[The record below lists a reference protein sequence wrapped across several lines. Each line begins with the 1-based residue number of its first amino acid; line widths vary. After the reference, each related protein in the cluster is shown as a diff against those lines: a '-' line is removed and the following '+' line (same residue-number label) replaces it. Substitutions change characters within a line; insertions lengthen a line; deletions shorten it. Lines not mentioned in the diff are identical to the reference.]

1 MRTGRR
7 RQRELVLVYLALV
20 VGAVFFLTPF
30 AWMVST
36 ALKPDDQ
43 VFLIPP
49 SWIPDPP
56 MWSNFRR
63 IFDEIP
69 FLRYLGNTVFV
80 TVLSVA
86 GYLASSAVV
95 AYGFSRLRWPGR
107 EPLFYMLL
115 ATMVLPPQVTLIPQF
130 VMFQKLGWVGTFYPL
145 IIPPLFGSAFAVFL
159 LRQFYSSIPN
169 EISDSARIDGANEWQ
184 IFYRIILP
192 LSLPALATASLFIFI
207 WTWTDFLNPLIYLT
221 DDRLYTLAIGLQQL
235 SSTRAAAWPLLMG
248 GSLLMS
254 LPIILLFFFAQK
266 TFIQGVSTG
275 GLKG

>member
-1 MRTGRR
+1 MGSRR
-7 RQRELVLVYLALV
+7 AWRNAIIYVVLI

-36 ALKPDDQ
+36 SLKADEQ
-43 VFLIPP
+43 VFSIPP
-49 SWIPDPP
+49 QWIPVPV
-56 MWSNFRR
+56 MWSNYQRLLT
-63 IFDEIP
+63 EIP

-80 TVLSVA
+80 TVLSVTF
-86 GYLASSAVV
+86 YVASSAVV
-95 AYGFSRLRWPGR
+95 AYGFAKLRFPGR
-107 EPLFYMLL
+107 EILFYCLL

-130 VMFQKLGWVGTFYPL
+130 VMFQKLGWVGTFLPL
-145 IIPPLFGSAFAVFL
+145 IVPALTGSAFAVFL
-159 LRQFYSSIPN
+159 LRQFYTAIPGD
-169 EISDSARIDGANEWQ
+169 ISDSARIDGANEWQ
-184 IFYRIILP
+184 IFSRIVLP
-192 LSLPALATASLFIFI
+192 LSRPALATASLFIFI

-254 LPIILLFFFAQK
+254 LPIIVLFFFAQK
-266 TFIQGVSTG
+266 TFIEGVSTG

>member
-1 MRTGRR
+1 VRHPTAVAL
-7 RQRELVLVYLALV
+7 LVTYAVLV
-20 VGAVFFLTPF
+20 VGALFFLTPF

-36 ALKPDDQ
+36 ALKPDGQ
-43 VFLIPP
+43 VFTIPP

-63 IFDEIP
+63 LMTEIP

-80 TVLSVA
+80 TALSVA
-86 GYLASSAVV
+86 FYLGSSAVV
-95 AYGFSRLRWPGR
+95 AYGFAKIRWPGR
-107 EPLFYMLL
+107 ETLFYLLL

-130 VMFQKLGWVGTFYPL
+130 VLFQKLGWVGTFLPL
-145 IIPPLFGSAFAVFL
+145 VVPPLFGSAFAVFL
-159 LRQFYSSIPN
+159 LRQFYAAIP
-169 EISDSARIDGANEWQ
+169 EELSDSARIDGASEWQ
-184 IFYRIILP
+184 IFVRIILP
-192 LSLPALATASLFIFI
+192 LSRPALATASLFIFI

-221 DDRLYTLAIGLQQL
+221 DDRLYTLAVGLQQL

-254 LPIILLFFFAQK
+254 LPIIVLFFFAQK
-266 TFIQGVSTG
+266 TFIEGVSTG

>member
-1 MRTGRR
+1 MTARRTWSRVV
-7 RQRELVLVYLALV
+7 LYVVLVAGAL
-20 VGAVFFLTPF
+20 FFLTPF

-36 ALKPDDQ
+36 SLKPDDQ

-49 SWIPDPP
+49 TWIPDPP
-56 MWSNFRR
+56 MWSNYVRLMT
-63 IFDEIP
+63 EIP

-80 TVLSVA
+80 TVLSVTF
-86 GYLASSAVV
+86 YLASSAVV
-95 AYGFSRLRWPGR
+95 AYGFAKLRWPGR
-107 EPLFYMLL
+107 ETLFYALL

-130 VMFQKLGWVGTFYPL
+130 VMFQKLGWVGTFLPL
-145 IIPPLFGSAFAVFL
+145 VIPPLTGSAFAVFL
-159 LRQFYSSIPN
+159 LRQFYGAIPG

-184 IFYRIILP
+184 IFTRIILP
-192 LSLPALATASLFIFI
+192 LARPALATAALFIFI

-221 DDRLYTLAIGLQQL
+221 DDRTYTLAVGLQQL

-254 LPIILLFFFAQK
+254 LPIVLLFFFAQK
-266 TFIQGVSTG
+266 TFIEGVSTG

>member
-1 MRTGRR
+1 MRHPTAVAL
-7 RQRELVLVYLALV
+7 LVTYAVLV
-20 VGAVFFLTPF
+20 VGALFFLTPF

-36 ALKPDDQ
+36 ALKPDGQ
-43 VFLIPP
+43 VFTIPP

-63 IFDEIP
+63 LMTEIP

-80 TVLSVA
+80 TALSVA
-86 GYLASSAVV
+86 FYLGSSAVV
-95 AYGFSRLRWPGR
+95 AYGFAKIRWPGR
-107 EPLFYMLL
+107 ETLFYLLL

-130 VMFQKLGWVGTFYPL
+130 VLFQKLGWVGTFLPL
-145 IIPPLFGSAFAVFL
+145 VVPPLFGSAFAVFL
-159 LRQFYSSIPN
+159 LRQFYAAIP
-169 EISDSARIDGANEWQ
+169 EELSDSARIDGASEWQ
-184 IFYRIILP
+184 IFVRIILP
-192 LSLPALATASLFIFI
+192 LSRPALATASLFIFI

-221 DDRLYTLAIGLQQL
+221 DDRLYTLAVGLQQL

-254 LPIILLFFFAQK
+254 LPIIVLFFFAQK
-266 TFIQGVSTG
+266 TFIEGVSTG

>member
-1 MRTGRR
+1 MGSRR
-7 RQRELVLVYLALV
+7 AWRNAIIYVVLI

-36 ALKPDDQ
+36 SLKADEQ
-43 VFLIPP
+43 VFSIPP
-49 SWIPDPP
+49 QWIPIPV
-56 MWSNFRR
+56 MWSNYQRLLT
-63 IFDEIP
+63 EIP

-80 TVLSVA
+80 TVLSVTF
-86 GYLASSAVV
+86 YVASSAVV
-95 AYGFSRLRWPGR
+95 AYGFAKLRFPGR
-107 EPLFYMLL
+107 EILFYCLL

-130 VMFQKLGWVGTFYPL
+130 VMFQKLGWVGTFLPL
-145 IIPPLFGSAFAVFL
+145 IVPALTGSAFAVFL
-159 LRQFYSSIPN
+159 LRQFYTAIPGD
-169 EISDSARIDGANEWQ
+169 ISDSARIDGANEWQ
-184 IFYRIILP
+184 IFSRIVLP
-192 LSLPALATASLFIFI
+192 LSRPALATASLFIFI

-254 LPIILLFFFAQK
+254 LPIIVLFFFAQK
-266 TFIQGVSTG
+266 TFIEGVSTG

>member
-1 MRTGRR
+1 MGSRR
-7 RQRELVLVYLALV
+7 AWRNAIIYVVLI

-36 ALKPDDQ
+36 SLKADEQ
-43 VFLIPP
+43 VFSIPP
-49 SWIPDPP
+49 QWIPIPV
-56 MWSNFRR
+56 MWSNYQRLLT
-63 IFDEIP
+63 EIP

-80 TVLSVA
+80 TVLSVTF
-86 GYLASSAVV
+86 YVASSAVV
-95 AYGFSRLRWPGR
+95 AYGFAKLRFPGR
-107 EPLFYMLL
+107 ELLFYCLL

-130 VMFQKLGWVGTFYPL
+130 VMFQKLGWVGTFLPL
-145 IIPPLFGSAFAVFL
+145 IVPALTGSAFAVFL
-159 LRQFYSSIPN
+159 LRQFYTAIPGD
-169 EISDSARIDGANEWQ
+169 ISDSARIDGATEWQ
-184 IFYRIILP
+184 IFSRIVLP
-192 LSLPALATASLFIFI
+192 LSRPALATASLFIFI

-254 LPIILLFFFAQK
+254 LPIIVLFFFAQK
-266 TFIQGVSTG
+266 TFIEGVSTG